1 MWKDS
6 FCIAL
11 GDSVADIKNYFE
23 YIIWKQKTVNDKPL
37 IWTCVKKIENII
49 TFKIKTEYYIEL
61 LTPLTMKLFES
72 TENKI
77 TKDKSA

>member
-1 MWKDS
+1 M
-6 FCIAL
+6 AL

-37 IWTCVKKIENII
+37 IWTCVNKIENII

-61 LTPLTMKLFES
+61 LTPLTMKLFGS

>member
-23 YIIWKQKTVNDKPL
+23 YIIWKQKTVNDKSL
-37 IWTCVKKIENII
+37 IWIYVKKIENRI
-49 TFKIKTEYYIEL
+49 TFKIKTECYVEL
-61 LTPLTMKLFES
+61 LTLRTMKLFGS
-72 TENKI
+72 IENKI

>member
-61 LTPLTMKLFES
+61 LTPLTMKLFGS